1 MKTKG
6 RRRMMAGL
14 FFLVPGL
21 FVGIC
26 FFSEAYAASSTYP
39 DRPINLVV
47 PFLPGGVTD
56 LGARAL
62 AEPLEKLLKQ
72 SVVVVNKPGGATTV
86 AGNYVATSKP
96 DGYTLGF
103 FPDMASTPE
112 VFSYFYEAPYSSK
125 DLKPICS
132 AMVPVLGW
140 TAKEDAPFS
149 NMKDLVDFARKNPGA
164 KVGIH
169 GRSAVGYISMVVL
182 NRAEKAGFIDVP
194 MDSDAKIV
202 PAILGGHVPVAT
214 PAFPAVKSLYEAKK
228 VKVLALL
235 IEKRADF
242 APEIPTFVELGYKLT
257 SFPYL
262 GIFAPKGTPDEVAK
276 KVDEAVRKIVA
287 EPDFQAKI
295 NSLGIQLSYQDTATF
310 EKSHVRYREAYR
322 VFFKEEGL
330 VK

>member
-1 MKTKG
+1 MMKTKG

-132 AMVPVLGW
+132 AMVPVLMDGQ
-140 TAKEDAPFS
+140 
-149 NMKDLVDFARKNPGA
+149 RR
-164 KVGIH
+164 
-169 GRSAVGYISMVVL
+169 RSL
-182 NRAEKAGFIDVP
+182 
-194 MDSDAKIV
+194 
-202 PAILGGHVPVAT
+202 
-214 PAFPAVKSLYEAKK
+214 
-228 VKVLALL
+228 
-235 IEKRADF
+235 
-242 APEIPTFVELGYKLT
+242 
-257 SFPYL
+257 
-262 GIFAPKGTPDEVAK
+262 
-276 KVDEAVRKIVA
+276 
-287 EPDFQAKI
+287 
-295 NSLGIQLSYQDTATF
+295 
-310 EKSHVRYREAYR
+310 
-322 VFFKEEGL
+322 
-330 VK
+330 